1 MADFALPQL
10 VRYVK
15 ALDLPEVTGIPS
27 NGTLIFSQGNELK
40 RTDINNV
47 VSEIIRANFEIITQD
62 TVVPNTGYRRYR
74 VVESGS
80 YTMPDGDIIV
90 TESQLRNNFVYI
102 VVDEGVS
109 SLELIPIGVE
119 SIIKDWDTLEFGLEY
134 PEVRYYNGSIY
145 RVIDGQTTD
154 ANEAPDMSAKWEVIV
169 QDTTSFL
176 QRIID
181 NSDNIGD
188 LSQLNTLDTSSL
200 VAAIN
205 EVLTS
210 ISQGDTKLQD
220 LIDVNI
226 INPKKGDVL
235 YFDGSDWVNS
245 QGYFRIVK
253 KEGNTEDYIQNL
265 DFCEGWISPNLFVN
279 GLWKGGDDP
288 TLLQLQNTSNWSN
301 FLEIE

>member
-1 MADFALPQL
+1 MDEVLLPL

-15 ALDLPEVTGIPS
+15 ALDLPATAGIPGYGWMIYA
-27 NGTLIFSQGNELK
+27 NGNEL
-40 RTDINNV
+40 RRVAMDNI
-47 VSEIIRANFEIITQD
+47 VSEIIRANFEIITQT
-62 TVVPNTGYRRYR
+62 TVVPSSGYRRYR
-74 VVESGS
+74 VVEAGS

-109 SLELIPIGVE
+109 VLELIPIGVE

-145 RVIDGQTTD
+145 RVIEGQTTD
-154 ANEAPDMSAKWEVIV
+154 ANDPPGISAKWEVIV

-181 NSDNIGD
+181 NSDNIGN

-253 KEGNTEDYIQNL
+253 KEGNTEDYIQTY
-265 DFCEGWISPNLFVN
+265 DFCEGWISPNLFVK
-279 GLWKGGDDP
+279 GLWKGDDDP
-288 TLLQLQNTSNWSN
+288 SQIDLQNKDNWSN